1 MRKYLVFLL
10 IFQVSISRAQIK
22 TPEEM
27 ASFLVE
33 IGDSVHQA
41 NLSPLEK
48 YNRYS
53 PFDRSYLAV
62 SVPFSAEDN
71 NLASMYR
78 VDFFHKIGFYL
89 TLPYAYNT
97 AIESNTT
104 IEEIQYSEGIADL
117 QGQEY
122 LPSNSIGTD
131 DGFSALDVGINYAPW
146 SKNPLLKNVYVSFG
160 VVVFSEF
167 EITYVSN
174 NGLLGIEGDF
184 IVIEDGG
191 YALRPELVV
200 KYVLPFINAGVS
212 YRHSTVYPGVY
223 YSLGVNV
230 PLKKVQ
236 SLYSIRKKE
245 SERYRKKLNQLD
257 NDAKDFNTSN
267 FK

>member
-1 MRKYLVFLL
+1 MRKYLFLML
-10 IFQVSISRAQIK
+10 ILQVSISRAQIK

-71 NLASMYR
+71 SLTSMFKI
-78 VDFFHKIGFYL
+78 DFFHKIGFYF
-89 TLPYAYNT
+89 TLPYASNT

-104 IEEIQYSEGIADL
+104 FEEIRYTEGIADL
-117 QGQEY
+117 QGQGY
-122 LPSNSIGTD
+122 LPSNSFGAD
-131 DGFSALDVGINYAPW
+131 SGFSALDVGINYAPW

-160 VVVFSEF
+160 VIASSEF
-167 EITYVSN
+167 DITYVSN
-174 NGLLGIEGDF
+174 NYLLGIEGDY
-184 IVIEDGG
+184 VVVEDGG
-191 YALRPELVV
+191 YALRPEIGLM
-200 KYVLPFINAGVS
+200 YVLPFINAGVS
-212 YRHSTVYPGVY
+212 YRHNAVYSGVY

-230 PLKKVQ
+230 PLKKVK

-257 NDAKDFNTSN
+257 NDAKDFNTTN

>member
-1 MRKYLVFLL
+1 MKKYLVLLL
-10 IFQVSISRAQIK
+10 ILQVSISRAQIK

-48 YNRYS
+48 YNRFS

-71 NLASMYR
+71 SLASMYR
-78 VDFFHKIGFYL
+78 IDFFHKIGFYF

-104 IEEIQYSEGIADL
+104 LEEIQYTEGIADL
-117 QGQEY
+117 QGQSY
-122 LPSNSIGTD
+122 TPSNTMLAD
-131 DGFSALDVGINYAPW
+131 VGFSALDVGINYAPW
-146 SKNPLLKNVYVSFG
+146 SLNPLLKNVYVSCG
-160 VVVFSEF
+160 VIATSKLD
-167 EITYVSN
+167 ITYVSN
-174 NGLLGIEGDF
+174 NGLLDIEGDF
-184 IVIEDGG
+184 IIVEDGG
-191 YALRPELVV
+191 YTLRPEFGA

-212 YRHSTVYPGVY
+212 FRHNAVNPGIY

-230 PLKKVQ
+230 PLRKVK
-236 SLYSIRKKE
+236 SLYSIRKIE
-245 SERYRKKLNQLD
+245 LERYRKKLNQLD